1 VPGSCLLGH
10 ESSGFIQVG
19 EIVVYMT
26 FVRNLLF
33 AFSMWSLGLDYLRP
47 LLLQSFPVPKVL
59 EKVLVE
65 NNLKGNL

>member
-26 FVRNLLF
+26 FVRNLLC
-33 AFSMWSLGLDYLRP
+33 AFSMWSLGLDCLRP